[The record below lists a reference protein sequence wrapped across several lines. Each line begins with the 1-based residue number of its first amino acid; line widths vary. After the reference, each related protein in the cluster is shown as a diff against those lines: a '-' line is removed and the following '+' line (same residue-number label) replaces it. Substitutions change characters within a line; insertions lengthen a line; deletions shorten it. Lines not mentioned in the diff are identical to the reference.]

1 MKTATLLLLAA
12 CSTPPPSVT
21 QVAPDVGP
29 AGTAIVVTGADFGP
43 GTTAKLGG
51 KPLVEAVRVDEQ
63 TLRGA
68 VPADLKA
75 GPVALVVTD
84 NQGRSSTLPGAF
96 TVEVPAAE
104 IADPCSEDVKLFT
117 HIPPTAD
124 VVKIDLHLPGGEV
137 DRQQIA
143 VRDLQHVE
151 YEARLQG
158 DALCTSIWM
167 RTKRGTRHLFDA
179 DDKVPLRGQAQRIAN
194 GLSKPVE
201 VVHEDALPAD
211 TE

>member
-1 MKTATLLLLAA
+1 MTLL
-12 CSTPPPSVT
+12 
-21 QVAPDVGP
+21 
-29 AGTAIVVTGADFGP
+29 
-43 GTTAKLGG
+43 
-51 KPLVEAVRVDEQ
+51 
-63 TLRGA
+63 
-68 VPADLKA
+68 
-75 GPVALVVTD
+75 
-84 NQGRSSTLPGAF
+84 
-96 TVEVPAAE
+96 
-104 IADPCSEDVKLFT
+104 EDVKLFT